1 MGKNNLKTLAV
12 TFFISGIWD
21 LIAGVIYLFFI
32 GNGRLI
38 DNPQAHSFY
47 CVFIASFFF
56 CFAYIQF
63 FSAFNIRRYLF
74 NVGCL
79 ILGRLFYVIQLYWYI
94 LFFKDFPSTFWF
106 TGIIDMT
113 FVILY
118 FVFAFRAGI
127 GMKDLFLPSREN
139 R

>member
-1 MGKNNLKTLAV
+1 MEKNNLKPLAV

-38 DNPQAHSFY
+38 DNPQAHPFY

-79 ILGRLFYVIQLYWYI
+79 IF
-94 LFFKDFPSTFWF
+94 
-106 TGIIDMT
+106 
-113 FVILY
+113 
-118 FVFAFRAGI
+118 
-127 GMKDLFLPSREN
+127 
-139 R
+139 

>member
-63 FSAFNIRRYLF
+63 FSAFNIRIYLF